1 MEASR
6 AWSGSSRSD
15 AGLGQGDP
23 TRPEVDV
30 VGIIEIKTH
39 THMYVCMY
47 VCMYCTVMVCNVCY
61 VCMYVCMYVCI
72 VM

>member
-39 THMYVCMY
+39 THTCMY
-47 VCMYCTVMVCNVCY
+47 VYIY
-61 VCMYVCMYVCI
+61 II
-72 VM
+72 VNSLQSYIYK

>member
-39 THMYVCMY
+39 TH
-47 VCMYCTVMVCNVCY
+47 
-61 VCMYVCMYVCI
+61 VCMYVCMYVLYCNG
-72 VM
+72 M